1 MMMVVE
7 VVVVNGTPRTDPG
20 PQQSQLLVTVCGP
33 FISFSLF
40 QGPFLFC
47 CPSFFEEPQGQIWP
61 GPDLNMGHIN
71 FSSPGHLGGGLKK
84 KKKVIQP
91 QKVINLQSA
100 PCEWEG
106 VGRIDRQMDRQ
117 TDR

>member
-1 MMMVVE
+1 MVVVE
-7 VVVVNGTPRTDPG
+7 VVVNGTPRTDPD

-71 FSSPGHLGGGLKK
+71 FSSPGHLGGGLKEK
-84 KKKVIQP
+84 KKSH
-91 QKVINLQSA
+91 SA
-100 PCEWEG
+100 PKSHKSTVRALS
-106 VGRIDRQMDRQ
+106 VGGGGEDR
-117 TDR
+117 